1 MYKIEKGVFIIQ
13 ETIQEMFKGEKKMKK
28 NIKKFLNSKFV
39 ECIKLFF
46 YGIYDIVD
54 KLIPVLCIYVSI
66 TAFFEIPKYSG
77 YFACVLFVLAII
89 GVFAFFYNTYKI
101 GEQYFSICEK
111 DKNKKN
117 KVEKTNK
124 KTTSKKENNTKL
136 KETIDSETEKN

>member
-1 MYKIEKGVFIIQ
+1 
-13 ETIQEMFKGEKKMKK
+13 MKK

-101 GEQYFSICEK
+101 GEQYFSICKK
-111 DKNKKN
+111 DKNTKN